1 MASLTSCEPIFTTSA
16 IRKSKPKIPNQKHTN
31 RAHILLIHIYI
42 HRWPDTHKNSDT
54 QTQTQT
60 TINTQTRDTTKREI
74 ARGTECEREREP
86 KHFHLTFLFL
96 FSNIL
101 PSLKFSH
108 IFSLAKHF
116 LTCINC

>member
-1 MASLTSCEPIFTTSA
+1 MASLTSCKPIFTTSA

-31 RAHILLIHIYI
+31 RAHIPLIHIYI
-42 HRWPDTHKNSDT
+42 HTWPHTRKNSDT
-54 QTQTQT
+54 QTHGQT
-60 TINTQTRDTTKREI
+60 TINTQTHDTTEREI
-74 ARGTECEREREP
+74 ARGKECVREREP

-108 IFSLAKHF
+108 IFSLAKQGNREPKH
-116 LTCINC
+116 